1 MDPTTVMYIVQALN
15 GLTYGMIL
23 FLVSSGLTLI
33 FGMMGIL
40 NVAHAS
46 FFMVAAY
53 LCFTVLK
60 ITGNFWLA
68 LLIAPLITALL
79 GVLCERFM
87 LRKIH
92 VHGDMGE
99 LLVTIGLSLVILEA
113 VKAVWGT
120 ESHYISVPAV
130 LNGFIWISDVKYPVY
145 RLFVIGLAL
154 FILALM
160 ALLLY
165 RTRLGMLM
173 RAAVLD
179 GDMVDALGVNV
190 PLLFMFVFG
199 FGTWLAGV
207 AGVAVAP
214 ILSVFPGM
222 ADQVGMD
229 TFVVVVTG
237 GFGSLTGAF
246 IVSLLLGE
254 LNAFGIQFIPKLAA
268 VLMFGFM
275 ALVMAFKPMGLF
287 GERE

>member
-1 MDPTTVMYIVQALN
+1 M
-15 GLTYGMIL
+15 
-23 FLVSSGLTLI
+23 
-33 FGMMGIL
+33 
-40 NVAHAS
+40 
-46 FFMVAAY
+46 
-53 LCFTVLK
+53 
-60 ITGNFWLA
+60 
-68 LLIAPLITALL
+68 
-79 GVLCERFM
+79 
-87 LRKIH
+87 
-92 VHGDMGE
+92 
-99 LLVTIGLSLVILEA
+99 LVTIGISLVILEG

-120 ESHYISVPAV
+120 ESHYISIPAI
-130 LNGFIWISDVKYPVY
+130 LNGFVLISDVKYPVY

-154 FILALM
+154 FILLLM
-160 ALLLY
+160 GVLLY
-165 RTRLGMLM
+165 RTRLGMIM
-173 RAAVLD
+173 RAAVSD
-179 GDMVDALGVNV
+179 ADMVDALGVNV

-207 AGVAVAP
+207 AGVAIAP

-254 LNAFGIQFIPKLAA
+254 LNAFGIQFLPKLAA

-275 ALVMAFKPMGLF
+275 ALVLAFKPKGLF